1 MVICYYYIIISGVII
16 YYIIGSDIIVYYII
30 VSDVIVYYIII
41 IIYLYSSTVTTTQ
54 TPRTTIV
61 QMKQIPN
68 INDTFHH
75 S

>member
-1 MVICYYYIIISGVII
+1 MFITSLLVMSLCITSSSSLVVSLFI
-16 YYIIGSDIIVYYII
+16 YTAQQ
-30 VSDVIVYYIII
+30 
-41 IIYLYSSTVTTTQ
+41 LPLPTQ